1 MDPITAAIGIAGLGV
16 QLFGA
21 GGTFG
26 AISSESALAGQETQL
41 SQQNTQLQIQEN
53 QQRRL
58 AMQISARRQQTQDIR
73 TAQMTQSK
81 NLSAGVSQT
90 GGTSS
95 SSVQAGQQSATSGG
109 AYNLQGISQ
118 NLGIGEQLFNYQD
131 QISRNQIQMSGLQG
145 QMNTKQGQAAIFGGI
160 GSLGG
165 SLAGSAGP
173 LGNILGNFFG
183 NANDPSAILPGGAA
197 SGQGGIGSR

>member
-1 MDPITAAIGIAGLGV
+1 MDPITSAIAIAGVGA

-21 GGTFG
+21 GGVFG
-26 AISSESALAGQETQL
+26 SISSESVIAGQETQL
-41 SQQNTQLQIQEN
+41 SQKNTQLQIQEN

-58 AMQISARRQQTQDIR
+58 AMQISARRQQTQDTR
-73 TAQMTQSK
+73 TAQMTAAR

-90 GGTSS
+90 GGTTS
-95 SSVQAGQQSATSGG
+95 SSVQAGQQGATSGG
-109 AYNLQGISQ
+109 AYNIQGVQQ
-118 NLGIGEQLFNYQD
+118 NLSIGEQLFNFQD
-131 QISRNQIQMSGLQG
+131 QMSQNQIAMAGLQG

-183 NANDPSAILPGGAA
+183 NKQDPSSTAF
-197 SGQGGIGSR
+197 SGYNQTGLGNG